1 MRWPHDGPFE
11 LARYGG
17 PALTDDIDRA
27 QEREAQMLA
36 DALRDQARRSG
47 LAGKTSADSAEFCQA
62 RGCGEEIPDARRQK
76 VPGVQFCVACQA
88 RREKRGNW

>member
-1 MRWPHDGPFE
+1 
-11 LARYGG
+11 
-17 PALTDDIDRA
+17 LTDDIDRA

-88 RREKRGNW
+88 RREKRGNR

>member
-1 MRWPHDGPFE
+1 M
-11 LARYGG
+11 
-17 PALTDDIDRA
+17 TDDIDRA

-88 RREKRGNW
+88 RREKRGNR

>member
-1 MRWPHDGPFE
+1 M
-11 LARYGG
+11 
-17 PALTDDIDRA
+17 TDDIDRA

>member
-1 MRWPHDGPFE
+1 M
-11 LARYGG
+11 
-17 PALTDDIDRA
+17 TDDIDRA

-47 LAGKTSADSAEFCQA
+47 LAGKTSADSAEVCQA

>member
-1 MRWPHDGPFE
+1 M
-11 LARYGG
+11 
-17 PALTDDIDRA
+17 TDDIDRA

-88 RREKRGNW
+88 RIEKTRKGA

>member
-1 MRWPHDGPFE
+1 M
-11 LARYGG
+11 
-17 PALTDDIDRA
+17 TDDIDRA

-76 VPGVQFCVACQA
+76 VPGVQFCVACEA
-88 RREKRGNW
+88 RREKRGNR

>member
-1 MRWPHDGPFE
+1 M
-11 LARYGG
+11 
-17 PALTDDIDRA
+17 TDDIDRA

-47 LAGKTSADSAEFCQA
+47 LAGKTSADSAEYCQA

-88 RREKRGNW
+88 RREKRKGAAR

>member
-1 MRWPHDGPFE
+1 M
-11 LARYGG
+11 
-17 PALTDDIDRA
+17 TDDIDRA

-47 LAGKTSADSAEFCQA
+47 LAGKTSADSAEYCQA

-88 RREKRGNW
+88 RREKRGNR

>member
-1 MRWPHDGPFE
+1 M
-11 LARYGG
+11 
-17 PALTDDIDRA
+17 TDDIDRA

-62 RGCGEEIPDARRQK
+62 RECGEEIPDARRQK

-88 RREKRGNW
+88 RREKRGNR

>member
-1 MRWPHDGPFE
+1 M
-11 LARYGG
+11 
-17 PALTDDIDRA
+17 TDDIDRA
-27 QEREAQMLA
+27 QEREAQLLA

-88 RREKRGNW
+88 RREKRGNR

>member
-1 MRWPHDGPFE
+1 M
-11 LARYGG
+11 
-17 PALTDDIDRA
+17 TDDIDRA

-47 LAGKTSADSAEFCQA
+47 LAGKTPADSAEFCQA

-88 RREKRGNW
+88 RIEKTRKGAR

>member
-1 MRWPHDGPFE
+1 M
-11 LARYGG
+11 
-17 PALTDDIDRA
+17 TDNIDRA

>member
-1 MRWPHDGPFE
+1 M
-11 LARYGG
+11 
-17 PALTDDIDRA
+17 TDDIDRA

-36 DALRDQARRSG
+36 DALRDQAHRSG

-88 RREKRGNW
+88 RREKRKGAAR

>member
-1 MRWPHDGPFE
+1 M
-11 LARYGG
+11 
-17 PALTDDIDRA
+17 TDDIDRA

-36 DALRDQARRSG
+36 DALRDEARRSG

>member
-1 MRWPHDGPFE
+1 M
-11 LARYGG
+11 
-17 PALTDDIDRA
+17 TDDIDRA

-36 DALRDQARRSG
+36 DALRDQSRRAG

-88 RREKRGNW
+88 RIEKTRKGA